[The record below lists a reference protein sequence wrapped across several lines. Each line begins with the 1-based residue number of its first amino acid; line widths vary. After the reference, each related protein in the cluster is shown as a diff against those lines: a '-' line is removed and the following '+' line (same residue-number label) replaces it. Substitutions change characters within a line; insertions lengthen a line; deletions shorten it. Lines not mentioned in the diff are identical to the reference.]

1 MQELFFGC
9 SGGVCQV
16 FAQFAADPAAGC
28 LTVNLLAGPPRSCAK
43 VRNQCQVLFLRV
55 RQSAKSMSS
64 AIFTCLSAKFTDREI
79 LIQICAKFVEIYRSG
94 KFAPKCKL
102 NASNKFAAP
111 GLARGLKCAY
121 LNYTAIECGCQVLI
135 LRKLSANPAQIFS
148 GPRSGVCKFCAIGWE
163 FLQNLSKLKK
173 SS

>member
-1 MQELFFGC
+1 MLGRGLSSFC
-9 SGGVCQV
+9 TICRRPRCRLLDCQS
-16 FAQFAADPAAGC
+16 ACRTA
-28 LTVNLLAGPPRSCAK
+28 S
-43 VRNQCQVLFLRV
+43 VL